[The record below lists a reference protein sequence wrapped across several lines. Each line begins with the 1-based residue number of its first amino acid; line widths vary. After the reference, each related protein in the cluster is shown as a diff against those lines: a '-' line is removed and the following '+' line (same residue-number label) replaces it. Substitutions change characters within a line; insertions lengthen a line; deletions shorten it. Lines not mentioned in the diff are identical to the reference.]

1 MQVSNKNQSVIES
14 MPEGVT
20 WAKEGILMPSNRTKW
35 LLDQLKSE
43 FERGAYRKNIK
54 IETLLKKLK
63 KEGLSERDEYI
74 FRIHIKPKFGKLSL
88 KDAIERSRDYVEEI
102 ARKKVKSTAKKEL
115 LLFQRLIQ
123 LGDPSYKLPK
133 VKYAKPGNKFQA
145 SQILEIGEILA
156 VIDGRVFE
164 PYRLPCKVALYTG
177 MRRGNVLGLRAKDVD
192 RKRKEVRFIL
202 NKSAKE
208 MLVPISNKLA
218 GIFTQV
224 PWPINEE
231 KLLFPDISE
240 KALSIGVSRAFT
252 RAGYPWFSFH
262 KLRHTAACYLLEQG
276 VELATIAELLGH
288 SSIKVTMDF
297 YARVKPEALR
307 KAVGMFDV

>member
-1 MQVSNKNQSVIES
+1 MQVLNKNQSVIES

-20 WAKEGILMPSNRTKW
+20 WSKEDIQMPSNRTKW
-35 LLDQLKSE
+35 LLDQLKVE

-63 KEGLSERDEYI
+63 MEGLSERDEFI
-74 FRIHIKPKFGKLSL
+74 FRIHIKPRFGKLTL
-88 KDAIERSRDYVEEI
+88 KDAIECSREYVEEI
-102 ARKKVKSTAKKEL
+102 ASTKVKSTAKKEL
-115 LLFQRLIQ
+115 RLFQRLIQ
-123 LGDPSYKLPK
+123 LGDPSYVLPK
-133 VKYAKPGNKFQA
+133 VKFAKPGKKFHA
-145 SQILEIGEILA
+145 SQILEIDEILD
-156 VIDGRVFE
+156 VVDGRVFE

-218 GIFTQV
+218 GIFAQV
-224 PWPINEE
+224 PWPIDEE

-240 KALSIGVSRAFT
+240 KALTVCVSRAFT

-307 KAVGMFDV
+307 KAVGKFDV

>member
-1 MQVSNKNQSVIES
+1 MTSLTGEQKVSKSIFLNLFGNGKNHQI
-14 MPEGVT
+14 
-20 WAKEGILMPSNRTKW
+20 
-35 LLDQLKSE
+35 E

-54 IETLLKKLK
+54 IETLLKMLK

-88 KDAIERSRDYVEEI
+88 KDAIECSREYVEGI

-123 LGDPSYKLPK
+123 LGDPSYKLPN
-133 VKYAKPGNKFQA
+133 VKYAKPGKKFQA

-156 VIDGRVFE
+156 VIDRRVFD

-177 MRRGNVLGLRAKDVD
+177 MR

-218 GIFTQV
+218 GVFTKV
-224 PWPINEE
+224 PWPIDEE

-240 KALSIGVSRAFT
+240 KALTIGVSRAFT

-297 YARVKPEALR
+297 YARV
-307 KAVGMFDV
+307 